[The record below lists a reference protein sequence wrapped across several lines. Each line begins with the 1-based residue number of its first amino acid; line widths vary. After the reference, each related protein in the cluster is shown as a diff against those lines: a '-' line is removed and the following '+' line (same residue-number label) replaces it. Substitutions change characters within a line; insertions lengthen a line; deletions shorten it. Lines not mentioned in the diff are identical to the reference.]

1 MTAYRLTSRAEAD
14 LFAIWLYIAR
24 DSIEA
29 ADRVESAI
37 FSACKFLADSPLAGH
52 VRPELTKLPLRF
64 WTIATYTRYVVV
76 YNPATKPIEIIR
88 IFHGAR
94 NLKREL
100 RK

>member
-1 MTAYRLTSRAEAD
+1 MSSYRLTSRAEAD
-14 LFAIWLYIAR
+14 LFAIWSYIAR

-37 FSACKFLADSPLAGH
+37 FSACEFLADSPLARH
-52 VRPELTKLPLRF
+52 VRTDLTKLPVRF
-64 WTIATYTRYVVV
+64 WTITTYTRYVVV

-88 IFHGAR
+88 ILHGTR